1 MDTSTVMP
9 LASHAGKVG
18 DVYRDILAWSAPL
31 PRWQSELLRRV
42 LRGKELKAEDV
53 SELATAAVAE
63 NEQQASSYVALS
75 EADLP
80 SVAASGEQRVL
91 VSVGQGRNVNALRPD
106 QTLKF
111 GPELSVVYGDNASG
125 KSGYCRVL
133 KKVYRARVVDE
144 ILGDVRSDVPAEGE
158 RSATFTVKTVG
169 GAEEPVQWVDGI
181 ATAGA
186 GRFAVLDSSCSQTY
200 LRGGTLA
207 VGPAGI
213 DALDRFASEIDRV
226 KRSLASAAAAVQPSK
241 KTLQHLESD
250 SEAGRFVRSLSSATS
265 DAAIAAF
272 AVWSEEQEAALRDS
286 EAELTVGNAGLALRA
301 PVGAEGP
308 RARRCERYRSV
319 SQTRSSES
327 PWTLSRN

>member
-1 MDTSTVMP
+1 M
-9 LASHAGKVG
+9 
-18 DVYRDILAWSAPL
+18 
-31 PRWQSELLRRV
+31 
-42 LRGKELKAEDV
+42 
-53 SELATAAVAE
+53 
-63 NEQQASSYVALS
+63 
-75 EADLP
+75 
-80 SVAASGEQRVL
+80 
-91 VSVGQGRNVNALRPD
+91 
-106 QTLKF
+106 
-111 GPELSVVYGDNASG
+111 
-125 KSGYCRVL
+125 
-133 KKVYRARVVDE
+133 
-144 ILGDVRSDVPAEGE
+144 
-158 RSATFTVKTVG
+158 
-169 GAEEPVQWVDGI
+169 
-181 ATAGA
+181 
-186 GRFAVLDSSCSQTY
+186 LDSSCSQTY